1 MNPEHAGSHVV
12 RAQSGRP
19 VDDVDVRA
27 VLAGEIGPDDIR
39 ISPDG
44 LARQAAVAG
53 EHGDVQLAENLLR
66 AAELVALPE
75 DQLLEYY
82 ELLRPGRATPDRLR
96 SVGEELASRGM
107 PRVAA
112 LFTEAATATP
122 VARDGDA

>member
-1 MNPEHAGSHVV
+1 MNAEHAGPDVV

-19 VDDVDVRA
+19 VTEVDVGA
-27 VLAGEIGPDDIR
+27 VVAGDIGPDDVR

-44 LARQAAVAG
+44 LARQADVAR

-82 ELLRPGRATPDRLR
+82 ELLRPGRTTPEGLR
-96 SVGEELASRGM
+96 AAGEELSNQGL

-112 LFTEAATATP
+112 LFLEAATATP
-122 VARDGDA
+122 GARDGDV

>member
-1 MNPEHAGSHVV
+1 MNAEHPEPDVV

-19 VDDVDVRA
+19 VSEVDVAA
-27 VLAGEIGPDDIR
+27 VLAGDIGPDDIR

-44 LARQAAVAG
+44 LSRQADVAR

-82 ELLRPGRATPDRLR
+82 ELLRPGRATPDGLR
-96 SVGEELASRGM
+96 AAGEELSNRGL

-112 LFTEAATATP
+112 MFMEAATAAPT
-122 VARDGDA
+122 ARDEDG